1 MCVHNY
7 YFLLCCFLAVRMA
20 ADLPLSKA
28 NNCTVKVLCV
38 SVIHKKG
45 RFLSHVFIN

>member
-28 NNCTVKVLCV
+28 NNCQGALCQCDT
-38 SVIHKKG
+38 
-45 RFLSHVFIN
+45 